1 MRVNPSFVLNMS
13 KHRKFRHEIMKS
25 PGQINQCVLGGSQ
38 ESRVSYSSIT
48 PVTEEVGAVSSY
60 RGLATVTEVKHQ
72 VGCSKPS
79 EWIFMSTA
87 TVIQPATMGLSPPE
101 VWIFG
106 KSSAGP

>member
-1 MRVNPSFVLNMS
+1 M
-13 KHRKFRHEIMKS
+13 
-25 PGQINQCVLGGSQ
+25 
-38 ESRVSYSSIT
+38 
-48 PVTEEVGAVSSY
+48 
-60 RGLATVTEVKHQ
+60 KHQ
-72 VGCSKPS
+72 VGCNVGNLKGGEWVIWLCQVANVGATPPECWEQPS